1 MMICV
6 LYNRY
11 AYILLD
17 LYGCVVVSFSQKMNL
32 RFESSVNPEGSKTIG
47 GGSLSFNEFESSVN
61 SEGSKAAL

>member
-32 RFESSVNPEGSKTIG
+32 RFESSVNPEGSKTLHKRMRTAQG
-47 GGSLSFNEFESSVN
+47 LRVV
-61 SEGSKAAL
+61 